1 MTSRRA
7 ALALLAL
14 LGVSIFIPEIA
25 SEYGLSVALSI
36 AMWVA
41 LAESWVLL
49 SGMTG
54 YISLGHAVFYGL
66 GAYVGVLLW
75 SHVPIAVAIGL
86 SGVCSGLFALAAGYP
101 TLRVRGPYFVMLTF
115 GLSELVKFVVID
127 VEAGLGVFSR
137 IILGG
142 PSLTELYYIVLGL
155 AAAATA
161 MTHVVSGSRFGY
173 GLRAIRENETA
184 AATIGIPVWRY
195 KLTAF
200 ALSAIIPGMVGAVM
214 VARSTYFEPMQAFD
228 PIVSFTVV
236 TIAIIGGSDDAW
248 GPLVGAVFLVGLSE
262 FLWDKSPQM
271 YMILLGILLAAFVLF
286 APEGI
291 TGRLLVRR
299 KRAVP

>member
-1 MTSRRA
+1 MNAPRA
-7 ALALLAL
+7 TLCLLAL
-14 LGVSIFIPEIA
+14 LGLSLFVPLVTGD
-25 SEYGLSVALSI
+25 YGLSVALSI

-54 YISLGHAVFYGL
+54 YVSLGHAAFYGI

-75 SHVPIAVAIGL
+75 NSVPMWLAIGAA
-86 SGVCSGLFALAAGYP
+86 GICSGAFALTVGYP

-115 GLSELVKFVVID
+115 GMAELVKFVVID
-127 VEAGLGVFSR
+127 VEASLGVFSR
-137 IILGG
+137 LIIGG
-142 PSLTELYYIVLGL
+142 PSLSELYYVVLGL
-155 AAAATA
+155 AAAATVL
-161 MTHVVSGSRFGY
+161 THLVSSSRFGY

-184 AATIGIPVWRY
+184 AETIGIPVRRY

-200 ALSAIIPGMVGAVM
+200 ALSAIVPGMVGAVM
-214 VARSTYFEPMQAFD
+214 VARSTYFEPTQAFD
-228 PIVSFTVV
+228 PVVSFTIV
-236 TIAIIGGSDDAW
+236 TIAIIGGSDDVW

-271 YMILLGILLAAFVLF
+271 YMILLGILLGAFVLF

-291 TGRLLVRR
+291 TGRLVLRR
-299 KRAVP
+299 RRAV